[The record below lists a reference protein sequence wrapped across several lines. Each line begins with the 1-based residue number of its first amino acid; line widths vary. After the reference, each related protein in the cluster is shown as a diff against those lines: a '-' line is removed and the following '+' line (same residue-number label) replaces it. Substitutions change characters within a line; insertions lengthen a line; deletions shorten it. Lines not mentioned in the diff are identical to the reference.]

1 MDMGVYGDRLRAR
14 ARALGLTDAEVA
26 RRLGLAQSRYANYV
40 NGNREP
46 DLATFA
52 RICRALA
59 TTPDEILGFGAESAE
74 AERRRALAA
83 IETMD
88 RSALKI
94 AAVVLEA
101 IAARQD
107 ELREEIKSFKPNDD
121 SALLLPNDFPRFAE
135 RLESCGAH
143 TRIGGTRRR
152 SFARWPGPLPGLPLH
167 FRQ

>member
-1 MDMGVYGDRLRAR
+1 MFAQVPEAGDNTGMDMEEYGGRLRAR

-59 TTPDEILGFGAESAE
+59 TTPDEILGFGAHGEGGSQADP
-74 AERRRALAA
+74 ERRRILAA
-83 IETMD
+83 VEAMD
-88 RSALKI
+88 PPALR
-94 AAVVLEA
+94 AAAIVVEA

-107 ELREEIKSFKPNDD
+107 EMRE
-121 SALLLPNDFPRFAE
+121 
-135 RLESCGAH
+135 G
-143 TRIGGTRRR
+143 
-152 SFARWPGPLPGLPLH
+152 
-167 FRQ
+167 

>member
-59 TTPDEILGFGAESAE
+59 TTPDEILGFGSHNKADAE
-74 AERRRALAA
+74 AEPERRRALAA
-83 IETMD
+83 VEAMD
-88 RSALKI
+88 GRTLKI
-94 AAVVLEA
+94 AAIVLES
-101 IAARQD
+101 IATRQD
-107 ELREEIKSFKPNDD
+107 EF
-121 SALLLPNDFPRFAE
+121 
-135 RLESCGAH
+135 
-143 TRIGGTRRR
+143 
-152 SFARWPGPLPGLPLH
+152 
-167 FRQ
+167 

>member
-1 MDMGVYGDRLRAR
+1 MEEYGERLRSR
-14 ARALGLTDAEVA
+14 ARELGLTDAEVA

-59 TTPDEILGFGAESAE
+59 TTPNEILGFGAYGGEGAEAE

-83 IETMD
+83 IEAMD
-88 RSALKI
+88 RPALKV

-101 IAARQD
+101 MAARQD
-107 ELREEIKSFKPNDD
+107 ELHEGGVSFEQGQ
-121 SALLLPNDFPRFAE
+121 R
-135 RLESCGAH
+135 
-143 TRIGGTRRR
+143 
-152 SFARWPGPLPGLPLH
+152 
-167 FRQ
+167 

>member
-59 TTPDEILGFGAESAE
+59 TTPDDILGFGAHAGEDAG
-74 AERRRALAA
+74 AGDERKRALAA
-83 IETMD
+83 IEAMG
-88 RSALKI
+88 RPALKV

-101 IAARQD
+101 LASRQD
-107 ELREEIKSFKPNDD
+107 ELQE
-121 SALLLPNDFPRFAE
+121 
-135 RLESCGAH
+135 G
-143 TRIGGTRRR
+143 
-152 SFARWPGPLPGLPLH
+152 
-167 FRQ
+167 

>member
-1 MDMGVYGDRLRAR
+1 MDMGVYGERLLAR

-59 TTPDEILGFGAESAE
+59 TTPDEILGFGSRNEEGAKAEP
-74 AERRRALAA
+74 
-83 IETMD
+83 MD
-88 RSALKI
+88 GRALKI
-94 AAVVLEA
+94 AAVVLES

-107 ELREEIKSFKPNDD
+107 EF
-121 SALLLPNDFPRFAE
+121 
-135 RLESCGAH
+135 
-143 TRIGGTRRR
+143 
-152 SFARWPGPLPGLPLH
+152 
-167 FRQ
+167 

>member
-59 TTPDEILGFGAESAE
+59 TTPDEILGFGTESGE

-107 ELREEIKSFKPNDD
+107 ELREEIRSLKPTDD
-121 SALLLPNDFPRFAE
+121 
-135 RLESCGAH
+135 
-143 TRIGGTRRR
+143 
-152 SFARWPGPLPGLPLH
+152 
-167 FRQ
+167 